1 MPTERNTVII
11 VLGVAAGAAL
21 AVLIYERVRQ
31 KDPELAS
38 ASMRRVHQLA
48 AVIVIITSGIEK
60 TFDALQGSRPKP
72 QPLYAAYG
80 DSSYDDYY
88 EEGR

>member
-1 MPTERNTVII
+1 MII

-60 TFDALQGSRPKP
+60 TFDALQGGRPRP
-72 QPLYAAYG
+72 QSLYA
-80 DSSYDDYY
+80 SSGRPSWLDEDDY
-88 EEGR
+88 EDSR